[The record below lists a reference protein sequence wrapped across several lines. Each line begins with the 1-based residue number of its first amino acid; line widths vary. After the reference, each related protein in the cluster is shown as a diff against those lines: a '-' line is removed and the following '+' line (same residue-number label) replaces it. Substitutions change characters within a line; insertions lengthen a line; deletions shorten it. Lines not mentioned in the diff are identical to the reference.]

1 MINVKFDEAPECR
14 FLIFQPRV
22 RHDLPGYQLSRKII
36 KAIVSSPIKV
46 VNIHLIDANALLLI
60 IDGIVVF
67 HLYTSCKIRGDRFVF

>member
-14 FLIFQPRV
+14 VLIFQPCV
-22 RHDLPGYQLSRKII
+22 RHDFSGYQLSRKNI
-36 KAIVSSPIKV
+36 KTIVSSPIKV
-46 VNIHLIDANALLLI
+46 VNIHLIDAIALLLI

>member
-22 RHDLPGYQLSRKII
+22 RHDFPGYQLSRKII
-36 KAIVSSPIKV
+36 RAIVINPIKV
-46 VNIHLIDANALLLI
+46 VNTHLIDANALLLI

-67 HLYTSCKIRGDRFVF
+67 HLYTSCKIRGNRFVF